1 MDSLFG
7 YYICLYYL
15 LKNICATVNTK
26 MGKIKGNALGAT
38 ARLMILDV
46 NIVSDIFLIM
56 ITVDKK
62 VNKGIT
68 IIV

>member
-1 MDSLFG
+1 
-7 YYICLYYL
+7 
-15 LKNICATVNTK
+15 